1 MNRIVRGTLYASSL
15 LLVILVLVLGYQK
28 VHEKTTDEM
37 AETQTTTTEQ
47 KTEQTTGQAQEQ
59 IQEPEQTTEAEP
71 ASETETEEGENI
83 VSSAATTLVFTGD
96 ILIGNSVSA
105 NYSAKGIDGILSGQ
119 MKELLNGADITMVN
133 EEFPFGTGGVAMED
147 KQYTFRVNPSYV
159 AAFGD
164 MGVDVVSLANNHILD
179 YGPQALEETFAVLDD
194 AGIRYAGAGEDK
206 ARAMEPQIIEVN
218 RKKFG
223 FLAASRVIPVASWN
237 VENQTPGV
245 FATYD
250 AAALNAKIEETKK
263 ECDYLT
269 VYVHWGLE
277 HKEYPED
284 YEHTLAEGY
293 VNAGADLV
301 IGSHP
306 HCLQGVEYINGK
318 PVFSPCSGQF
328 PVRAGRKYRSSKSYS
343 CAGRN
348 SAVRICCGKGR
359 RSLHDV
365 ELTGEVAK
373 SLYDYLQ
380 SISFQVSV
388 DENGIVRGRVKI
400 KYKKRCV
407 TGNRFGR
414 NYAECGK

>member
-1 MNRIVRGTLYASSL
+1 MNRIVRGILYASSL
-15 LLVILVLVLGYQK
+15 LLVILVFVLGYQK

-71 ASETETEEGENI
+71 ATETETEEGENI

-179 YGPQALEETFAVLDD
+179 YGPQVLEETFAFLDD

-218 RKKFG
+218 GKKFG

-237 VENQTPGV
+237 V
-245 FATYD
+245 
-250 AAALNAKIEETKK
+250 
-263 ECDYLT
+263 
-269 VYVHWGLE
+269 
-277 HKEYPED
+277 
-284 YEHTLAEGY
+284 
-293 VNAGADLV
+293 
-301 IGSHP
+301 
-306 HCLQGVEYINGK
+306 
-318 PVFSPCSGQF
+318 
-328 PVRAGRKYRSSKSYS
+328 
-343 CAGRN
+343 
-348 SAVRICCGKGR
+348 
-359 RSLHDV
+359 
-365 ELTGEVAK
+365 
-373 SLYDYLQ
+373 
-380 SISFQVSV
+380 
-388 DENGIVRGRVKI
+388 
-400 KYKKRCV
+400 
-407 TGNRFGR
+407 
-414 NYAECGK
+414 

>member
-1 MNRIVRGTLYASSL
+1 MNRIVRGILYASSL

-269 VYVHWGLE
+269 CMYTGGWSI
-277 HKEYPED
+277 KSIRKIM
-284 YEHTLAEGY
+284 
-293 VNAGADLV
+293 N
-301 IGSHP
+301 IRWR
-306 HCLQGVEYINGK
+306 
-318 PVFSPCSGQF
+318 
-328 PVRAGRKYRSSKSYS
+328 RAM
-343 CAGRN
+343 
-348 SAVRICCGKGR
+348 
-359 RSLHDV
+359 
-365 ELTGEVAK
+365 
-373 SLYDYLQ
+373 
-380 SISFQVSV
+380 
-388 DENGIVRGRVKI
+388 
-400 KYKKRCV
+400 
-407 TGNRFGR
+407 
-414 NYAECGK
+414 